1 MPIKSCPLNPIL
13 YFIYYCFKV
22 LIEATR
28 RAFYSKITV
37 VNKERGRF
45 KNPCIVV
52 SNHPSTMLDPLNA
65 AEEIQTEVYFLANAS
80 LFKNP
85 IAGWILRKL
94 YCIPIERHKDTGGKP
109 LDNQA
114 SFEQAIGHLAKGGCL
129 YIAPEGVSVVER
141 SLRKL
146 KTGTARIALA
156 TESRHHFQLG
166 LSILPIGL
174 NYSDPT
180 KFRSHLLTILGEP
193 IQVADFQQ
201 DWEQDEMEAVRK
213 LTDYV
218 SEKLA
223 SLLLNTSDPEEDKL
237 LCYLEEMMQ
246 NENRLPSYPH
256 FKRSQQVLSDLQKS
270 KISNPDSFAKFR
282 EMAFNY
288 FEQLNMLK
296 TTDLAIKWRKEGKNH
311 WPMFL
316 LLTATLPFFLPGFLI
331 HFVPIFASKTI
342 SRALNK
348 DIDWAP
354 TINFLVGFVV
364 YPLLLLLEIWAVGRA
379 VAVFGETGIWLKWLF
394 ILCIVPLGLAAEWWW
409 QKWQLMRQK
418 WRAEKVF
425 QQNPAVWKLL
435 NEMRADI
442 LSNISNIINSFPNAR

>member
-1 MPIKSCPLNPIL
+1 
-13 YFIYYCFKV
+13 
-22 LIEATR
+22 
-28 RAFYSKITV
+28 
-37 VNKERGRF
+37 
-45 KNPCIVV
+45 
-52 SNHPSTMLDPLNA
+52 MLDPLNA
-65 AEEIQTEVYFLANAS
+65 AEEIQTEVFFLANAS

-114 SFEQAIGHLAKGGCL
+114 SFEQAIEHLAKGGCL

-141 SLRKL
+141 RLRKM

-156 TESRHHFQLG
+156 TESKHHFKLG
-166 LSILPIGL
+166 LSILPVGL

-180 KFRSHLLTILGEP
+180 QFRSHLLTILGEP
-193 IQVADFQQ
+193 IQVADFQN

-213 LTDYV
+213 LTDHV

-223 SLLLNTSDPEEDKL
+223 LQLLNTSDHEEDKL

-256 FKRSQQVLSDLQKS
+256 FLRSQKTLAGLQAS
-270 KISNPDSFAKFR
+270 KISNLDAFAKFR
-282 EMAFNY
+282 EMAFDY

-296 TTDLAIKWRKEGKNH
+296 TSDLALKWRNEGKNH
-311 WPMFL
+311 LPLFL
-316 LLTATLPFFLPGFLI
+316 VLIATLPVFLSGFLI
-331 HFVPIFASKTI
+331 HFLPVFASKTI

-354 TINFLVGFVV
+354 TIKFLVGFVV
-364 YPLLLLLEIWAVGRA
+364 YPLLLLLEIWAFGKA
-379 VAVFGETGIWLKWLF
+379 VAVSDETGVWLKWLF
-394 ILCIVPLGLAAEWWW
+394 ILSIVPLGLVAEWWL
-409 QKWQLMRQK
+409 KNWQLLRQK
-418 WRAEKVF
+418 WRASSVF
-425 QQNPAVWKLL
+425 HQNPSKWKWL

>member
-1 MPIKSCPLNPIL
+1 M
-13 YFIYYCFKV
+13 
-22 LIEATR
+22 
-28 RAFYSKITV
+28 

-52 SNHPSTMLDPLNA
+52 TNHPSTMLDPLNA
-65 AEEIQTEVYFLANAS
+65 AEEIQTEVFFLANAS

-114 SFEQAIGHLAKGGCL
+114 SFEQAIEHLAKGGCL

-141 SLRKL
+141 RLRKM

-156 TESRHHFQLG
+156 TESKHHFKLG
-166 LSILPIGL
+166 LSILPVGL

-180 KFRSHLLTILGEP
+180 QFRSHLLTILGEP
-193 IQVADFQQ
+193 IQVADFQN

-213 LTDYV
+213 LTDHV

-223 SLLLNTSDPEEDKL
+223 LQLLNTSDHEEDKL

-256 FKRSQQVLSDLQKS
+256 FLRSQKTLAGLQAS
-270 KISNPDSFAKFR
+270 KISNLDAFAKFR
-282 EMAFNY
+282 EMAFDY

-296 TTDLAIKWRKEGKNH
+296 TSDLALKWRNEGKNH
-311 WPMFL
+311 LPLFL
-316 LLTATLPFFLPGFLI
+316 VLIATLPVFLSGFLI
-331 HFVPIFASKTI
+331 HFLPVFASKTI

-354 TINFLVGFVV
+354 TIKFLVGFVV
-364 YPLLLLLEIWAVGRA
+364 YPLLLLLEIWAFGKA
-379 VAVFGETGIWLKWLF
+379 VAVSDETGVWLKWLF
-394 ILCIVPLGLAAEWWW
+394 ILSIVPLGLVAEWWL
-409 QKWQLMRQK
+409 KNWQLLRQK
-418 WRAEKVF
+418 WRASSVF
-425 QQNPAVWKLL
+425 HQNPSKWKWL